1 MNPTGRIRRS
11 SAGSRRHH
19 VAYLP
24 FKIRTLVPD
33 AASILITP
41 LPDADTIRDVTIYD
55 RAGRPLTPQPEVL
68 AHLLGLLQA
77 AHPEADWTRSLRWQ
91 ADGNVFRPVELTVGA
106 A

>member
-24 FKIRTLVPD
+24 FKIRALVPEVD
-33 AASILITP
+33 SILIIP
-41 LPDADTIRDVTIYD
+41 LPDADTIRDVTVYDSDD
-55 RAGRPLTPQPEVL
+55 RALTLQPEVV
-68 AHLLGLLQA
+68 AHLLGLLQT
-77 AHPEADWTRSLRWQ
+77 AHPEADWGQPLRWQ
-91 ADGNVFRPVELTVGA
+91 VDGNRFGPAIPADA